1 MRYPLFWG
9 VFRGGQAFFDPF
21 EVKINVYGAT
31 MRSNFFVLSF
41 FNVFWYFLLV
51 TLFLFFS
58 SYLSSYSSLHISLL
72 ILLVL
77 YSSSSYSSLLIFILI
92 YCCITD
98 MHLKHTLGNGTKING
113 KTNVE
118 KTPRKFQFGKK
129 SAKVHHCLYSSTE
142 QLQVALWTFMFIR
155 YGLNNEKSL
164 HTLPL
169 QSVPFL
175 SLHLYPSLFNPSPS
189 SPESV
194 WLLKLKE

>member
-1 MRYPLFWG
+1 LQTWDIHYSEG
-9 VFRGGQAFFDPF
+9 FFEGAKPF
-21 EVKINVYGAT
+21 LIHLRSKLMYT
-31 MRSNFFVLSF
+31 MRPCVLTF
-41 FNVFWYFLLV
+41 LFYPFLMYFDLFFLL
-51 TLFLFFS
+51 
-58 SYLSSYSSLHISLL
+58 LSSYSSLHISLL

>member
-1 MRYPLFWG
+1 
-9 VFRGGQAFFDPF
+9 
-21 EVKINVYGAT
+21 

-41 FNVFWYFLLV
+41 LMYFDIFFLL
-51 TLFLFFS
+51 
-58 SYLSSYSSLHISLL
+58 LSSYSSLHISLL

-118 KTPRKFQFGKK
+118 KTARKFQFGKK
-129 SAKVHHCLYSSTE
+129 SAKVYHCLYSSTE
-142 QLQVALWTFMFIR
+142 QLQVALWTYMFFKL
-155 YGLNNEKSL
+155 GLKNIKSI

-169 QSVPFL
+169 LSVPFL
-175 SLHLYPSLFNPSPS
+175 SLHLYPSLSKPSVS
-189 SPESV
+189 SPWSV
-194 WLLKLKE
+194 WLPKHKE